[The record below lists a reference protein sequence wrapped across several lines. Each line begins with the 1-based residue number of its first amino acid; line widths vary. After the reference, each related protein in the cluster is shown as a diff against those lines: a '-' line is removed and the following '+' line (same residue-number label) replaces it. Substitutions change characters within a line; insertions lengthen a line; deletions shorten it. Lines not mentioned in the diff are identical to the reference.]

1 MITLD
6 IKGQKELEKRIERA
20 ARWSVKDAERLKAI
34 NERVGKVYTTALLAN
49 IVDSDTDIKVY
60 ERTGGGPG
68 RKVKDGNLR
77 QTIKRGTLRR
87 SIKVF
92 QRRNKV
98 ITYAGPKSKGGRRGR
113 STKTNRQDGWFSAIV
128 EQGAGFGRGSGSRNK
143 GVFTR
148 AQQATRGRMIV
159 LRNKL
164 LQKEFQRFMR

>member
-1 MITLD
+1 MIKLD
-6 IKGQKELEKRIERA
+6 VKGQKELEKRIQRA
-20 ARWSVKDAERLKAI
+20 ARWSVKDAARLKAI

-49 IVDSDTDIKVY
+49 IQDSETDIKVY

-68 RKVKDGNLR
+68 RKSKAGQLKQV
-77 QTIKRGTLRR
+77 IKRGTLRR

-128 EQGAGFGRGSGSRNK
+128 DQGAGFGDGRNK

-148 AQQATRGRMIV
+148 TQKATSQRMAN
-159 LRNKL
+159 LRNRL

>member
-1 MITLD
+1 MIKLD
-6 IKGQKELEKRIERA
+6 VKGQKELEKRIQRA
-20 ARWSVKDAERLKAI
+20 ARWSVKDAARLKAI

-49 IVDSDTDIKVY
+49 IQDSETDIKVY
-60 ERTGGGPG
+60 ERTGGGFG
-68 RKVKDGNLR
+68 RKSKPGQLK

-128 EQGAGFGRGSGSRNK
+128 DQGAGFGYGRNK

-148 AQQATRGRMIV
+148 TQKATRQRMV
-159 LRNKL
+159 NLRNRL

>member
-1 MITLD
+1 MVTLD
-6 IKGQKELEKRIERA
+6 VKGQKELEKRIERA
-20 ARWSVKDAERLKAI
+20 ARWSVKDAARLKAI

-49 IVDSDTDIKVY
+49 VRDAETDIKVY

-68 RKVKDGNLR
+68 RKSKAGQLK
-77 QTIKRGTLRR
+77 QIIKRGTLRR

-98 ITYAGPKSKGGRRGR
+98 ITYAGPKSKGGKKGR
-113 STKTNRQDGWFSAIV
+113 TTKTTRSDGWFANIV
-128 EQGAGFGRGSGSRNK
+128 DQGAGFGPGRNK

-148 AQQATRGRMIV
+148 TQKATRQRMV
-159 LRNKL
+159 NLRNRL